1 MMTNIMTKN
10 VYTFINI
17 VATAIIIFLG
27 VDTFYRVIE
36 AGFEKPVVKQAASL
50 VKTTPQKNIASQRLS
65 DYEVI
70 NTRSIFGKAGVGSKG
85 PGDDLSQVENL
96 DPTSL
101 DIILLGTVTGDN
113 ENAYAVIE
121 DKSKRTQDIYHI
133 GDNVKSAVLK
143 NIFRN
148 KVVIR
153 FNGKDEILLKDENQ
167 DQKGTSSSS
176 FPGFS
181 GMEPP
186 GGTPPTGESGPT
198 QTIMLNRTELE
209 NALSN
214 VQEVMTQASIQPHM
228 QDGVVDGL
236 TITGVKAGSIFRRA
250 GLRNGDIVKGVE
262 GMEIKSQEDLLSL
275 YGNLKN
281 MESVGLQIIRRG
293 RERNIVLKVR

>member
-10 VYTFINI
+10 VYTIINVI
-17 VATAIIIFLG
+17 VTAIIIFLG

-36 AGFEKPVVKQAASL
+36 AGFEKPVVKQAVPS
-50 VKTTPQKNIASQRLS
+50 VKAAPQKNIVSQSLN

-70 NTRSIFGKAGVGSKG
+70 NNRSIFGKAGAGSTG
-85 PGDDLSQVENL
+85 PDDPSQVENL

-101 DIILLGTVTGDN
+101 DIVLLGTVAGDD

-133 GDNVKSAVLK
+133 GDSVKSAVLK
-143 NIFRN
+143 NIYRN

-153 FNGKDEILLKDENQ
+153 FNGKDEILMKDEEGE
-167 DQKGTSSSS
+167 QKGSSSS
-176 FPGFS
+176 PVFS
-181 GMEPP
+181 GMTPP
-186 GGTPPTGESGPT
+186 GDAQPYGESGPT

-228 QDGVVDGL
+228 QDGQVDGL

-262 GMEIKSQEDLLSL
+262 GMDIKNPEDLLSL
-275 YGNLKN
+275 YGNLKS

-293 RERNIVLKVR
+293 RVRNIVLKVR